1 MKTQLVNKTWT
12 AKDIAWTSDMEG
24 DYVIKISDANKVDMN
39 GLYIVLNGDPLL
51 SKETCKIIFD
61 NAPDDKDHMALF
73 DKEFLS
79 SFTYDLAHDLLHM
92 VEDFGKDDK
101 DVIAYGKAII
111 EINKYL
117 YKL

>member
-1 MKTQLVNKTWT
+1 M
-12 AKDIAWTSDMEG
+12 DG

-61 NAPDDKDHMALF
+61 NTSHDKNHMVLF
-73 DKEFLS
+73 DKEFLES
-79 SFTYDLAHDLLHM
+79 LTYDIAHDLLMM
-92 VEDFGKDDK
+92 VKGFGKDDK

>member
-1 MKTQLVNKTWT
+1 MKTQLVNK
-12 AKDIAWTSDMEG
+12 
-24 DYVIKISDANKVDMN
+24 
-39 GLYIVLNGDPLL
+39 NGDPLL

-61 NAPDDKDHMALF
+61 NAPDDKDHMVLF
-73 DKEFLS
+73 DKEFLNS
-79 SFTYDLAHDLLHM
+79 LTYDIAHDLLMM